1 MGQVAWADASS
12 SISFDE
18 QVVTKCACVP
28 SQSESEVTL
37 VCVEVD
43 VDVRFFLV
51 APNTFQPSL
60 YSLVMAMNLSSVVL
74 QALVVP
80 NVFVQSLACK
90 TFQFIIVEASNCI
103 SFITFINSLNAK
115 IIPSRKTKT
124 FALSKV
130 PFIYIL

>member
-103 SFITFINSLNAK
+103 SFIHFNFISSLIK
-115 IIPSRKTKT
+115 KRMEILKLLR
-124 FALSKV
+124 V
-130 PFIYIL
+130 FIMQK